1 MKEVYEELKEK
12 FKETI
17 LKEKELSRDKLI
29 EWIKEH
35 SIGTLTL
42 IAIIEDLKREKLV
55 KVVYDDKTLIDLPKY
70 VKASLKKAEKESVKQ
85 ALTPKSAQKSPHAPK
100 IKKKIK
106 KRVKTSSLITQFFEE
121 KSVEESV
128 KKVQEVKEKKSIQSL
143 PIPEEDKE
151 FFKEIKD
158 EDYRKALMYLAKY
171 RSVGDIRFMLDL
183 QKNGVKDVQRII
195 RRMVEEGYAEW
206 VPLGVINATEKLPK
220 VKSIF
225 TLSDILS

>member
-12 FKETI
+12 FKNTV
-17 LKEKELSRDKLI
+17 LKEKKLSRDRLI
-29 EWIKEH
+29 EWIKEY

-42 IAIIEDLKREKLV
+42 IAIIEDLEREGIV

-70 VKASLKKAEKESVKQ
+70 VKASLKENEKESIKQ
-85 ALTPKSAQKSPHAPK
+85 TSAFKSTRKSSRSPRL
-100 IKKKIK
+100 KKKVK
-106 KRVKTSSLITQFFEE
+106 MRVKTSSLITQFFEE
-121 KSVEESV
+121 ESVEESV
-128 KKVQEVKEKKSIQSL
+128 KKEQEVKEKSVQPI
-143 PIPEEDKE
+143 PIPEENKE
-151 FFKEIKD
+151 FFKKIED

-195 RRMVEEGYAEW
+195 RRMIEEGYAER

-220 VKSIF
+220 IKSIF